1 MSKVTFQK
9 LVSIYRNVSFEANAK
24 EGVLTLSNEELRNT
38 LTELL
43 EEDNLDDSGL
53 SLVSGDPNNI
63 LTGQTVR
70 LHISSPRIGIGILA
84 ENLNELLGTN
94 KSCIEERKNY
104 FLIDDKFAKQ
114 DLQVPD
120 GIKLYREL
128 LEFIQL
134 LKSAAAYLEF
144 EREELI
150 FINEGKFSIPIKYS
164 YDDLLVADFEA
175 IKKIEASFFNDL
187 HKEQKLAILAD
198 ALIALTKGAPPLE
211 RFNRLLTHLPELLSK
226 FSDGYR
232 FFVSNFSY
240 DKVRSELEATQVE
253 YTAKIHKVFTDIQNQ
268 LLTIPVATI
277 VVATQMKQAT
287 GLDQFWINTAVLI
300 GSFIFVILVGFL
312 IWNQKHTLDTLA
324 QEITRQKILIGK
336 EYQAVASNFDDIFT
350 RLNDRLCLQKRI
362 LLVICLVLFSG
373 FVLAITVYFILTPVV
388 WGYFTSCYYSIIAL
402 FETALWHS
410 IWKAEVQAFHYAS
423 SGGLVHFLVF
433 LEL

>member
-9 LVSIYRNVSFEANAK
+9 LVSIYRNVAFEPNTK
-24 EGVLTLSNEELRNT
+24 EGALTLSNDDLRST

-53 SLVSGDPNNI
+53 SLASGDPDNI

-70 LHISSPRIGIGILA
+70 LYINAPRIGIGILA
-84 ENLNELLGTN
+84 KNLDELLGAN

-104 FLIDDKFAKQ
+104 FLIDCKFAKQ
-114 DLQVPD
+114 DQLVPY
-120 GIKLYREL
+120 GIRLYREL

-150 FINEGKFSIPIKYS
+150 FIHEGKFSIPIKYS

-175 IKKIEASFFNDL
+175 IKKIEESFSNDL

-198 ALIALTKGAPPLE
+198 ALIALVKGAPPVE

-232 FFVSNFSY
+232 LYVSNFSY
-240 DKVRSELEATQVE
+240 DKVRSELEAAQVE

-268 LLTIPVATI
+268 LLTIPVATV

-287 GLDQFWINTAVLI
+287 GSDQFWINTAVLI

-312 IWNQKHTLDTLA
+312 VWNQKHTLDTLA
-324 QEITRQKILIGK
+324 QEITRQKTLIAK

-350 RLNDRLCLQKRI
+350 RLNDRLCFQKRI
-362 LLVICLVLFSG
+362 LLVIGLILFIG
-373 FVLAITVYFILTPVV
+373 FALAITVYFILTPVA
-388 WGYFTSCYYSIIAL
+388 WGCFTDFYYSIMTL
-402 FETALWHS
+402 FDKSLS
-410 IWKAEVQAFHYAS
+410 
-423 SGGLVHFLVF
+423 
-433 LEL
+433 